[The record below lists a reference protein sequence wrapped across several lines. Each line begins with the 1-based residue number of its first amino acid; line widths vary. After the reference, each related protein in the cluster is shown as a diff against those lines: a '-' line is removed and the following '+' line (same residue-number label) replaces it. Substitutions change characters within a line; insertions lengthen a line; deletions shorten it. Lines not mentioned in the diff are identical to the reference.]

1 MTSTLDLQRLPR
13 MITSVAALCSPA
25 KSGTDDPHARSP
37 RNVGDHMVQ
46 LHIHLSEC
54 LLHVLDTHSRAKGND
69 CEGVTK
75 S

>member
-1 MTSTLDLQRLPR
+1 
-13 MITSVAALCSPA
+13 
-25 KSGTDDPHARSP
+25 
-37 RNVGDHMVQ
+37 MVQ